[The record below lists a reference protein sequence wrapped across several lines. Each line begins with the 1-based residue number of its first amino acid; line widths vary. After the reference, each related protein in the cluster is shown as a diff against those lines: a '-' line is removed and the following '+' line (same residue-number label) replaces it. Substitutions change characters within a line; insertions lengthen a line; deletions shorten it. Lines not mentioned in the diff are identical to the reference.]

1 MIPPLCIWILSLLIS
16 LPPPSQ
22 EDLFKELDGEGQQ
35 QEDPSTPDSD
45 LFDLGKEGD
54 RITFLEDE
62 ICDLFHELREKEKRR
77 KTRIGAR
84 IKTLNRHRRVKE
96 MLPSLPKTRLKLVRS
111 SGQSSVDTGFSW
123 TFLLNVRMNM
133 HSFRYG
139 ILLTNPIGTFNSRD
153 QTS

>member
-1 MIPPLCIWILSLLIS
+1 M
-16 LPPPSQ
+16 
-22 EDLFKELDGEGQQ
+22 K
-35 QEDPSTPDSD
+35 
-45 LFDLGKEGD
+45 
-54 RITFLEDE
+54 
-62 ICDLFHELREKEKRR
+62 KEKRR